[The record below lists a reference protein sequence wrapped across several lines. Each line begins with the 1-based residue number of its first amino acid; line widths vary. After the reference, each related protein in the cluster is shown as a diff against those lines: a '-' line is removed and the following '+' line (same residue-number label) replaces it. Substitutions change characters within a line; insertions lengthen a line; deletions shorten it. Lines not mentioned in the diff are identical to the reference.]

1 MIWKAL
7 TCSNGK
13 NFLMKLSSV
22 LIIYRNKSAIAKETA
37 LFCENLLKSQKITV
51 IKLSSNFDSK
61 TLKKSLEINDH
72 LPEIVIVLGG
82 DGTVLKS
89 SNELFNFNIPILSFN
104 IGGNLGFLT
113 QDRKFLDNKSFIDLL
128 KRNEFKIDERTMLQ
142 CNHYE
147 KILIDAQK
155 FNKSEFYALNDFY
168 FKSIENDISPTNRI
182 RIEINDE
189 KVNEYKGDGLI
200 ISSATGSTAYSMAAG
215 GPIVHPLINAFV
227 INAICPMSLSSRPI
241 VIPDTSKVLIKN
253 INKENNY
260 LQLWKDGTK
269 CLILQENDFCEIKKA
284 PKPVKMISLNDN
296 ISYYSTL
303 IKKLEWRG
311 NLS

>member
-1 MIWKAL
+1 
-7 TCSNGK
+7 
-13 NFLMKLSSV
+13 MKLSLV
-22 LIIYRNKSAIAKETA
+22 LIIYRSRSTIAKETA
-37 LFCENLLKSQKITV
+37 SFCGNLLESHEITV
-51 IKLSSNFDSK
+51 TKLASDFETQ
-61 TLKKSLEINDH
+61 TLDTNLEINEN
-72 LPEIVIVLGG
+72 LPDLVIVLGG

-89 SNELFNFNIPILSFN
+89 SNAIFNFNIPILSFN

-113 QDRKFLDNKSFIDLL
+113 QDRKFLIEKSFIQLL
-128 KRNEFKIDERTMLQ
+128 ERDEFKIDERTMLQ

-147 KILIDAQK
+147 KNLIDRK
-155 FNKSEFYALNDFY
+155 LSKISKFYALNDFY
-168 FKSIENDISPTNRI
+168 FKSVESDISPTNRI
-182 RIEINDE
+182 RIEINNE

-241 VIPDTSKVLIKN
+241 VIPDNSKILIKN
-253 INKENNY
+253 INKDKNC

-269 CLILQENDFCEIKKA
+269 CLSLYENDYCEIIKA
-284 PKPVKMISLNDN
+284 PKPAKMVVLNDN

>member
-1 MIWKAL
+1 
-7 TCSNGK
+7 
-13 NFLMKLSSV
+13 MKLSLV
-22 LIIYRNKSAIAKETA
+22 LVIYRSKSTIAREAA
-37 LFCENLLKSQKITV
+37 LFCENLLKSQKIAVT
-51 IKLSSNFDSK
+51 KLESTFDNK
-61 TLKKSLEINDH
+61 TLQTNLEIYDY
-72 LPEIVIVLGG
+72 LPDLVIVLGG

-89 SNELFNFNIPILSFN
+89 ANAIFNFNIPILSFN

-113 QDRKFLDNKSFIDLL
+113 QDRKFLIEKSFIDLL
-128 KRNEFKIDERTMLQ
+128 ERDQFKIDERTMLQ
-142 CNHYE
+142 CNHYQIDSINQKE
-147 KILIDAQK
+147 SKITK
-155 FNKSEFYALNDFY
+155 FYALNDFY

-182 RIEINDE
+182 RIEINNE

-241 VIPDTSKVLIKN
+241 VIPDTSKVVIKN
-253 INKENNY
+253 INKENNH
-260 LQLWKDGTK
+260 LQLWQDGTK
-269 CLILQENDFCEIKKA
+269 CLTLDENDYCEIIKA
-284 PKPVKMISLNDN
+284 PKPVKMVLLNN
-296 ISYYSTL
+296 SISYYSTL

>member
-1 MIWKAL
+1 
-7 TCSNGK
+7 
-13 NFLMKLSSV
+13 MKLSLV
-22 LIIYRNKSAIAKETA
+22 LIIYRAKSTIAKNKA
-37 LFCENLLKSQKITV
+37 AFCENLLKAQNISV
-51 IKLSSNFDSK
+51 VKLDSNFDNK
-61 TLKKSLEINDH
+61 TLQTNLGIYSSFPDL
-72 LPEIVIVLGG
+72 IVVLGG

-89 SNELFNFNIPILSFN
+89 SNALFNFNIPILSFN

-113 QDRKFLDNKSFIDLL
+113 QDRKFLIEKSFIDLL
-128 KRNEFKIDERTMLQ
+128 ERDEFKIDERTMLQ
-142 CNHYE
+142 CNHY
-147 KILIDAQK
+147 KIDSINQRESK
-155 FNKSEFYALNDFY
+155 ISKFYALNDFY

-182 RIEINDE
+182 RIEINNE

-241 VIPDTSKVLIKN
+241 VIPDTSEILIKN

-269 CLILQENDFCEIKKA
+269 CLTLHELDYCEIIKA

>member
-7 TCSNGK
+7 TCSSGNK
-13 NFLMKLSSV
+13 YLMKLSLV
-22 LIIYRNKSAIAKETA
+22 LIIYRYKSTIAKETA
-37 LFCENLLKSQKITV
+37 FYCEDLLKSQKISV
-51 IKLSSNFDSK
+51 VKLASDFDDQ
-61 TLKKSLEINDH
+61 TLQTNLEIKDF
-72 LPEIVIVLGG
+72 LPDLVIVLGG

-89 SNELFNFNIPILSFN
+89 SNALFNFNIPILSFN

-113 QDRKFLDNKSFIDLL
+113 QDRKFLIEKSFIDLL
-128 KRNEFKIDERTMLQ
+128 DRDEFTIDQRTMLQ
-142 CNHYE
+142 CNHC
-147 KILIDAQK
+147 KINLTHKQQSKIT
-155 FNKSEFYALNDFY
+155 EFYALNDFY
-168 FKSIENDISPTNRI
+168 FKSMENVISPTNQI
-182 RIEINDE
+182 RIEINNE

-215 GPIVHPLINAFV
+215 GPIVHPLISAFV

-241 VIPDTSKVLIKN
+241 VIPDNSKILIKN
-253 INKENNY
+253 INKENNC

-269 CLILQENDFCEIKKA
+269 CLTLNKNDYCEILKA
-284 PKPVKMISLNDN
+284 PKPAKMISLNHN
-296 ISYYSTL
+296 ISFYSTL

>member
-1 MIWKAL
+1 
-7 TCSNGK
+7 
-13 NFLMKLSSV
+13 MKLSLV
-22 LIIYRNKSAIAKETA
+22 LIIYRSKSTIAKEA
-37 LFCENLLKSQKITV
+37 SIFCEDLLNNKKISVIKSDSSFKYKSLKSILDK
-51 IKLSSNFDSK
+51 N
-61 TLKKSLEINDH
+61 NR
-72 LPEIVIVLGG
+72 LPDLVIVLGG

-89 SNELFNFNIPILSFN
+89 SNELFNLDIPIISFN

-113 QDRKFLDNKSFIDLL
+113 QDKRFLLDKSFIDLL
-128 KRNEFKIDERTMLQ
+128 EKDEFTIDKRTMLE
-142 CNHYE
+142 CNHN
-147 KILIDAQK
+147 QVN
-155 FNKSEFYALNDFY
+155 FNEHKKSNITQHYALNDFY
-168 FKSIENDISPTNRI
+168 FKSIDNDISPTNQI
-182 RIEINDE
+182 RIDINNE

-241 VIPDTSKVLIKN
+241 VIPDSSKVIIKN
-253 INKENNY
+253 INKEKRC

-269 CLILQENDFCEIKKA
+269 CQILNQMEFCEITKA
-284 PKPVKMISLNDN
+284 AKPTRMISLRNN